1 MTIVVCSNR
10 AVSQKNSSEAIDYQ
24 TGRLLTIHFKEKE
37 YYSMSTNRFDYRKYK
52 SFPQIDINNRT
63 WPDQV
68 IKEAPIWCSVDLR
81 DGNQALIEPMSVE
94 QKKRMFD
101 LLVEVGFKEIEVG
114 FPAASQPDFDF
125 VRSLIEED
133 RVPEDVTIQVLTQ
146 ARPELI
152 QRTFES
158 LKGARRAILHV
169 YNSTSIVQREKVFKT
184 DKAGIVEIAVEG
196 AKEVKRCANSQSET
210 EWVFQYSPESFT
222 GTEVDF
228 AVEVC
233 DAVNDI
239 WEPTL
244 ENPSIINL
252 PSTVEM
258 ATPNIYADQVEL
270 FCRNIKSRDSVIV
283 SLHTHND
290 RSCAVG
296 AAELAVMGGA
306 QRVEGTLLG
315 NGERTGNM
323 DIVVMAM
330 NLYSQGIDPGL
341 DLHDMDRIVSVVR
354 ECTQID
360 VHPRQAYSGDL
371 VFTAFSGS
379 HQDAIKKCLD
389 SYKEGSPWE
398 IAYLPIDPR
407 DIGRTYQDVIRVNSQ
422 SGKGGVAYVLANK
435 FGFQLPRWLQI
446 EFSQVIQRTTET
458 TGGEINPDEI
468 WDLFNKHYLQNKKVI
483 SLENFRL
490 EKQEGRE
497 SFTAQIDY
505 FGKEIP
511 ISGQGDGVL
520 DALVEA
526 LKNSIGIDF
535 EIMEYGEHALG
546 QGADAEAV
554 TYIQIRHKDRR
565 YSGVAISKDI
575 VASSINAFMGAA
587 SQLLSEQQVA
597 A

>member
-1 MTIVVCSNR
+1 
-10 AVSQKNSSEAIDYQ
+10 
-24 TGRLLTIHFKEKE
+24 
-37 YYSMSTNRFDYRKYK
+37 MSANRFDYTKYK
-52 SFPQIDINNRT
+52 PFPQIEIEKRT
-63 WPDQV
+63 WPDKV
-68 IKEAPIWCSVDLR
+68 ITEAPIWCSVDLR
-81 DGNQALIEPMSVE
+81 DGNQALIEPMSVD
-94 QKKRMFD
+94 QKKRMFE

-133 RVPEDVTIQVLTQ
+133 KVPHDVTIQVLTQ

-152 QRTFES
+152 RRTFDS
-158 LKGARRAILHV
+158 LKGARRAILHL

-184 DKAGIVEIAVEG
+184 DKAGIIDIAVEG
-196 AKEVKRCANSQSET
+196 AKEVKRCAAAQPDT
-210 EWVFQYSPESFT
+210 EWIFQYSPESFT

-239 WEPTL
+239 WKPTP
-244 ENPSIINL
+244 ERPSIINL

-270 FCRNIKSRDSVIV
+270 FCRNIKNRDSIIV

-296 AAELAVMGGA
+296 AAELAIMGGA

-330 NLYSQGIDPGL
+330 NLYSQGIDPAL
-341 DLHDMDRIVSVVR
+341 DLHDMDRIVSIVR

-389 SYKEGSPWE
+389 TYEEGSPWE

-446 EFSQVIQRTTET
+446 EFSRVVQKKTEDS
-458 TGGEINPDEI
+458 GGEINPDQI
-468 WDLFNKHYLQNKKVI
+468 WDLFNKYYLESEKVI
-483 SLENFRL
+483 SLENFKL

-497 SFTAQIDY
+497 FFTAQIDY

-511 ISGQGDGVL
+511 ISGQGDGIL

-526 LKNSIGIDF
+526 LKGSINIDL

-554 TYIQIRHKDRR
+554 TYIQIRYEDKR

-575 VASSINAFMGAA
+575 VTSSINAFMGAA
-587 SQLLSEQQVA
+587 SQLLSEQQLA

>member
-1 MTIVVCSNR
+1 M
-10 AVSQKNSSEAIDYQ
+10 
-24 TGRLLTIHFKEKE
+24 
-37 YYSMSTNRFDYRKYK
+37 FDHRKYK
-52 SFPQIDINNRT
+52 PFATVDIKDRT

-68 IKEAPIWCSVDLR
+68 ISEAPRWCSVDLR

-94 QKKRMFD
+94 QKKKMFA

-125 VRSLIEED
+125 VRSLIEENKI
-133 RVPEDVTIQVLTQ
+133 PSDVTIQVLTQ

-184 DKAGIVEIAVEG
+184 DKAGIVAIAKAG
-196 AKEVKRCANSQSET
+196 AEEVQRCAKLAPDT

-222 GTEVDF
+222 GTEIDF
-228 AVEVC
+228 SVEVC
-233 DAVNDI
+233 NAVAEV
-239 WEPTL
+239 WQPTP
-244 ENPSIINL
+244 ENPIIFNL
-252 PSTVEM
+252 PSTVEV
-258 ATPNIYADQVEL
+258 ATPNVYADQIEW
-270 FCRNIKSRDSVIV
+270 FCRNINNRDAVVV

-296 AAELAVMGGA
+296 SAELAVMAGA

-330 NLYSQGIDPGL
+330 NLYSAGVDPKL
-341 DLHDMDRIVSVVR
+341 DLHDMDKIVSVVR

-360 VHPRQAYSGDL
+360 VHPRQPYSGDL

-389 SYKEGSPWE
+389 IYEEGAPWE

-435 FGFQLPRWLQI
+435 FGFELPRWLQI
-446 EFSQVIQRTTET
+446 EFSRVVQRATEQS
-458 TGGEINPDEI
+458 GGEIQPDSI
-468 WDLFNKHYLQNKKVI
+468 WTLFNDFYLNSEKVI
-483 SLENFRL
+483 SLEDFSI
-490 EKQEGRE
+490 EKQGGRE
-497 SFTAQIDY
+497 KFAASLDY
-505 FGKEIP
+505 AGQAIAL
-511 ISGQGDGVL
+511 SGEGDGVL
-520 DALVEA
+520 DAFIEGLKRA
-526 LKNSIGIDF
+526 LNVDF
-535 EIMEYGEHALG
+535 EVMEYGEHALG

-554 TYIQIRHKDRR
+554 TYMQLKFGAQRF
-565 YSGVAISKDI
+565 SGVAISKDI
-575 VASSINAFMGAA
+575 ISSSLNALMAA
-587 SQLLSEQQVA
+587 VSELLKESAPAQSAAQQA
-597 A
+597 AG

>member
-1 MTIVVCSNR
+1 
-10 AVSQKNSSEAIDYQ
+10 
-24 TGRLLTIHFKEKE
+24 
-37 YYSMSTNRFDYRKYK
+37 MSANRFDYTKYK
-52 SFPQIDINNRT
+52 PFPQIEIEKRT
-63 WPDQV
+63 WPDKV
-68 IKEAPIWCSVDLR
+68 ITEAPIWCSVDLR
-81 DGNQALIEPMSVE
+81 DGNQALIEPMSVG
-94 QKKRMFD
+94 QKKRMFE

-133 RVPEDVTIQVLTQ
+133 KVPHDVTIQVLTQ

-152 QRTFES
+152 RRTFDS
-158 LKGARRAILHV
+158 LKGARRAILHL

-184 DKAGIVEIAVEG
+184 DKAGIIDIAVQG
-196 AKEVKRCANSQSET
+196 AKEVKRCAAAQPDT
-210 EWVFQYSPESFT
+210 EWIFQYSPESFT

-239 WEPTL
+239 WKPTP
-244 ENPSIINL
+244 ERPSIINL

-270 FCRNIKSRDSVIV
+270 FCRNIKNRDSIIV

-330 NLYSQGIDPGL
+330 NLYSQGIDPAL
-341 DLHDMDRIVSVVR
+341 DLHDMDRIVSIVR

-389 SYKEGSPWE
+389 TYEEGSPWE

-446 EFSQVIQRTTET
+446 EFSRVVQKKTEDS
-458 TGGEINPDEI
+458 GGEINPDQI
-468 WDLFNKHYLQNKKVI
+468 WDLFNKYYLESEKVI

-497 SFTAQIDY
+497 FFTAQIDY

-511 ISGQGDGVL
+511 ISGQGDGIL

-526 LKNSIGIDF
+526 LKGSINIDL

-554 TYIQIRHKDRR
+554 TYIQIRYEDKR

-575 VASSINAFMGAA
+575 VTSSINAFMGAA
-587 SQLLSEQQVA
+587 SQLLSKQQLA

>member
-1 MTIVVCSNR
+1 
-10 AVSQKNSSEAIDYQ
+10 
-24 TGRLLTIHFKEKE
+24 
-37 YYSMSTNRFDYRKYK
+37 MSANRFDYTKYK
-52 SFPQIDINNRT
+52 PFPQIEIEKRT
-63 WPDQV
+63 WPDKV
-68 IKEAPIWCSVDLR
+68 ITEAPIWCSVDLR
-81 DGNQALIEPMSVE
+81 DGNQALIEPMSVD
-94 QKKRMFD
+94 QKKRMFE

-133 RVPEDVTIQVLTQ
+133 KVPHDVTIQVLTQ

-152 QRTFES
+152 RRTFDS
-158 LKGARRAILHV
+158 LKGARRAILHL

-184 DKAGIVEIAVEG
+184 DKAGIIDIAVEG
-196 AKEVKRCANSQSET
+196 AKEVKRCAAAQPDT
-210 EWVFQYSPESFT
+210 EWIFQYSPESFT

-228 AVEVC
+228 AVDVC

-239 WEPTL
+239 WKPTP
-244 ENPSIINL
+244 ERPSIINL

-270 FCRNIKSRDSVIV
+270 FCRNIKNRDSIIV

-330 NLYSQGIDPGL
+330 NLYSQGIDPAL
-341 DLHDMDRIVSVVR
+341 DLHDMDRIVSIVR

-389 SYKEGSPWE
+389 TYEEGSTWE

-446 EFSQVIQRTTET
+446 EFSRVVQKKTEDS
-458 TGGEINPDEI
+458 GGEINPVQI
-468 WDLFNKHYLQNKKVI
+468 WDLFNKYYLESEKVI
-483 SLENFRL
+483 SLENFKL

-497 SFTAQIDY
+497 FFTAQIDY

-511 ISGQGDGVL
+511 ISGQGDGIL

-526 LKNSIGIDF
+526 LKGSINIDL

-554 TYIQIRHKDRR
+554 TYIQIRYEDKR

-575 VASSINAFMGAA
+575 VTSSINAFMGAA
-587 SQLLSEQQVA
+587 SQLLSEQQLA

>member
-1 MTIVVCSNR
+1 
-10 AVSQKNSSEAIDYQ
+10 
-24 TGRLLTIHFKEKE
+24 
-37 YYSMSTNRFDYRKYK
+37 MSANRFDYTKYK
-52 SFPQIDINNRT
+52 PFPQIEIEKRT
-63 WPDQV
+63 WPDKV
-68 IKEAPIWCSVDLR
+68 ITEAPIWCSVDLR
-81 DGNQALIEPMSVE
+81 DGNQALIEPMSVG
-94 QKKRMFD
+94 QKKRMFE

-133 RVPEDVTIQVLTQ
+133 KVPHDVTIQVLTQ

-152 QRTFES
+152 RRTFDS
-158 LKGARRAILHV
+158 LKGARRAILHL

-184 DKAGIVEIAVEG
+184 DKAGIINIAVEG
-196 AKEVKRCANSQSET
+196 AKEVKRCAAAQPDT
-210 EWVFQYSPESFT
+210 EWIFQYSPESFT

-228 AVEVC
+228 AVDVC

-239 WEPTL
+239 WKPTP
-244 ENPSIINL
+244 ERPSIINL

-270 FCRNIKSRDSVIV
+270 FCRNIKNRDSIIV

-330 NLYSQGIDPGL
+330 NLYSQGIDPAL
-341 DLHDMDRIVSVVR
+341 DLHDMDRIVSIVR

-389 SYKEGSPWE
+389 TYEEGSPWE

-446 EFSQVIQRTTET
+446 EFSRVVQKKTEDS
-458 TGGEINPDEI
+458 GGEINPDQI
-468 WDLFNKHYLQNKKVI
+468 WDLFNKYYLESEKVI
-483 SLENFRL
+483 SLENFKL

-497 SFTAQIDY
+497 FFTAQIDY

-511 ISGQGDGVL
+511 ISGQGDGIL

-526 LKNSIGIDF
+526 LKGSINIDL

-554 TYIQIRHKDRR
+554 TYIQIRYEDKR

-575 VASSINAFMGAA
+575 VTSSINAFMGAA
-587 SQLLSEQQVA
+587 SQLLSEQQLA

>member
-1 MTIVVCSNR
+1 
-10 AVSQKNSSEAIDYQ
+10 
-24 TGRLLTIHFKEKE
+24 
-37 YYSMSTNRFDYRKYK
+37 MSANRFDYTKYK
-52 SFPQIDINNRT
+52 PFPQIEIEKRT
-63 WPDQV
+63 WPDKV
-68 IKEAPIWCSVDLR
+68 ITEAPIWCSVDLR
-81 DGNQALIEPMSVE
+81 DGNQALIEPMSVG
-94 QKKRMFD
+94 QKKRMFE

-133 RVPEDVTIQVLTQ
+133 KVPHDVTIQVLTQ

-152 QRTFES
+152 RRTFDS
-158 LKGARRAILHV
+158 LKGARRAILHL

-184 DKAGIVEIAVEG
+184 DKAGIIDIAVEG
-196 AKEVKRCANSQSET
+196 AKEVKRCAAAQPDT
-210 EWVFQYSPESFT
+210 EWIFQYSPESFT

-228 AVEVC
+228 AVDVC

-239 WEPTL
+239 WKPTP
-244 ENPSIINL
+244 ERPSIINL

-270 FCRNIKSRDSVIV
+270 FCRNIKNRDSIIV

-330 NLYSQGIDPGL
+330 NLYSQGIDPAL
-341 DLHDMDRIVSVVR
+341 DLHDMDRIVSIVR

-389 SYKEGSPWE
+389 TYEEGSQWE

-446 EFSQVIQRTTET
+446 EFSRVVQKKTEDS
-458 TGGEINPDEI
+458 GGEINPDQI
-468 WDLFNKHYLQNKKVI
+468 WDLFNEYYLESEKVI
-483 SLENFRL
+483 SLENFKL

-497 SFTAQIDY
+497 FFTAQIDY

-511 ISGQGDGVL
+511 ISGQGDGIL

-526 LKNSIGIDF
+526 LKGSININL

-554 TYIQIRHKDRR
+554 TYIQIRYEDKR

-575 VASSINAFMGAA
+575 VTSSINAFMGAA
-587 SQLLSEQQVA
+587 SQLLSEQQLA

>member
-1 MTIVVCSNR
+1 M
-10 AVSQKNSSEAIDYQ
+10 
-24 TGRLLTIHFKEKE
+24 
-37 YYSMSTNRFDYRKYK
+37 FDHRKYK
-52 SFPQIDINNRT
+52 PFQPIDIKDRT
-63 WPDQV
+63 WPDQQ
-68 IKEAPIWCSVDLR
+68 ITEAPTWCSVDLR
-81 DGNQALIEPMSVE
+81 DGNQALIEPMSVS
-94 QKKRMFD
+94 QKKKMFE
-101 LLVEVGFKEIEVG
+101 LLVEVGFKQIEVG

-125 VRSLIEED
+125 VRSLVTGDKIPD
-133 RVPEDVTIQVLTQ
+133 DVTIQVLTQ

-158 LKGARRAILHV
+158 LKGAKKAILHV
-169 YNSTSIVQREKVFKT
+169 YNSTSVVQREKVFKT
-184 DKAGIVEIAVEG
+184 DKAGIIEIAVEG
-196 AKEVKRCANSQSET
+196 AREVKRCAELAPET
-210 EWVFQYSPESFT
+210 DWTFEYSPESFT

-228 AVEVC
+228 AVAVC
-233 DAVNDI
+233 DAVNDV
-239 WEPTL
+239 WQPTP
-244 ENPSIINL
+244 ERCSIINL

-258 ATPNIYADQVEL
+258 ATPNIYADQVEW
-270 FCRNIKSRDSVIV
+270 FCRNIKNRESIIV

-296 AAELAVMGGA
+296 AAELAVMAGA

-330 NLYSQGIDPGL
+330 NLYSQGIDPEL
-341 DLHDMDRIVSVVR
+341 DFHDMDKIVSVVR

-389 SYKEGSPWE
+389 IYEEGSRWE
-398 IAYLPIDPR
+398 VAYLPIDPR

-435 FGFQLPRWLQI
+435 FGFELPRWLQI
-446 EFSQVIQRTTET
+446 EFSRVVQKVTEES
-458 TGGEINPDEI
+458 GQEIHPDEI
-468 WDLFNKHYLQNKKVI
+468 WDLFNQHYLNNEKVLG
-483 SLENFRL
+483 LEDFTIA
-490 EKQEGRE
+490 KHEGRE
-497 SFTAQIDY
+497 KFNAKLDY
-505 FGKEIP
+505 FGKEIE
-511 ISGQGDGVL
+511 INGEGDGVL
-520 DALVEA
+520 DAFVIA
-526 LKNSIGIDF
+526 LKNAIKIDF

-554 TYIQIRHKDRR
+554 TYIQLKCEGRR
-565 YSGVAISKDI
+565 YTGVAISKDI
-575 VASSINAFMGAA
+575 ISSSLNAFMGAA
-587 SQLLSEQQVA
+587 SQLLSEEKVA

>member
-1 MTIVVCSNR
+1 M
-10 AVSQKNSSEAIDYQ
+10 
-24 TGRLLTIHFKEKE
+24 
-37 YYSMSTNRFDYRKYK
+37 FDHKKYK
-52 SFPQIDINNRT
+52 PFATVDIKDRT
-63 WPDQV
+63 WPNQV
-68 IKEAPIWCSVDLR
+68 ISEAPRWCSVDLR

-94 QKKRMFD
+94 QKKKMFA

-125 VRSLIEED
+125 VRSLIEENKI
-133 RVPEDVTIQVLTQ
+133 PSDVTIQVLTQ

-158 LKGARRAILHV
+158 LKGAHRAILHV

-184 DKAGIVEIAVEG
+184 DKAGIVAIAKAG
-196 AKEVKRCANSQSET
+196 AEEVQRCAKLAPDT

-222 GTEVDF
+222 GTEIDF
-228 AVEVC
+228 SVEVC
-233 DAVNDI
+233 NAVAEV
-239 WEPTL
+239 WQPTP
-244 ENPSIINL
+244 ENPIIFNL
-252 PSTVEM
+252 PSTVEV
-258 ATPNIYADQVEL
+258 ATPNVYADQIEW
-270 FCRNIKSRDSVIV
+270 FCRNINNRDAVVV

-296 AAELAVMGGA
+296 SAELAVMAGA

-330 NLYSQGIDPGL
+330 NLYSAGVDPKL
-341 DLHDMDRIVSVVR
+341 DLHDMDKIVSVVR

-360 VHPRQAYSGDL
+360 VHPRQPYSGDL

-389 SYKEGSPWE
+389 IYEEGAPWE

-435 FGFQLPRWLQI
+435 FGFELPRWLQI
-446 EFSQVIQRTTET
+446 EFSRVVQRATEQS
-458 TGGEINPDEI
+458 GGEIQPDSI
-468 WDLFNKHYLQNKKVI
+468 WTLFNDFYLNSEKVI
-483 SLENFRL
+483 SLEDFSI
-490 EKQEGRE
+490 EKQGGRE
-497 SFTAQIDY
+497 KFAASLDY
-505 FGKEIP
+505 AGQAIAL
-511 ISGQGDGVL
+511 SGEGDGVL
-520 DALVEA
+520 DAFIEGLKRA
-526 LKNSIGIDF
+526 LNVDF
-535 EIMEYGEHALG
+535 EVMEYGEHALG

-554 TYIQIRHKDRR
+554 TYMQLKFGAQRF
-565 YSGVAISKDI
+565 SGVAISKDI
-575 VASSINAFMGAA
+575 ISSSLNALMAA
-587 SQLLSEQQVA
+587 VSELLKESAPAQSAAQQA
-597 A
+597 AG

>member
-1 MTIVVCSNR
+1 
-10 AVSQKNSSEAIDYQ
+10 
-24 TGRLLTIHFKEKE
+24 
-37 YYSMSTNRFDYRKYK
+37 MSANRFDYTKYK
-52 SFPQIDINNRT
+52 PFPQIEIEKRT
-63 WPDQV
+63 WPDKV
-68 IKEAPIWCSVDLR
+68 ITEAPIWCSVDLR
-81 DGNQALIEPMSVE
+81 DGNQALIEPMSVD
-94 QKKRMFD
+94 QKKRMFE

-133 RVPEDVTIQVLTQ
+133 KVPHDVTIQVLTQ

-152 QRTFES
+152 RRTFDS
-158 LKGARRAILHV
+158 LKGARRAILHL

-184 DKAGIVEIAVEG
+184 DKAGIIDIAVQG
-196 AKEVKRCANSQSET
+196 AKEVKRCAAAQPDT
-210 EWVFQYSPESFT
+210 EWIFQYSPESFT

-239 WEPTL
+239 WKPTP
-244 ENPSIINL
+244 ERPSIINL

-270 FCRNIKSRDSVIV
+270 FCRNIKNRDSIIV

-330 NLYSQGIDPGL
+330 NLYSQGIDPAL
-341 DLHDMDRIVSVVR
+341 DLHDMDRIVSIVR

-389 SYKEGSPWE
+389 TYEEGSPWE

-446 EFSQVIQRTTET
+446 EFSRVVQKKTEDS
-458 TGGEINPDEI
+458 GGEINPDQI
-468 WDLFNKHYLQNKKVI
+468 WDLFNKYYLESEKVI

-497 SFTAQIDY
+497 FFTAQIDY

-511 ISGQGDGVL
+511 ISGQGDGIL

-526 LKNSIGIDF
+526 LKGSINIDL

-554 TYIQIRHKDRR
+554 TYIQIRYEDKR

-575 VASSINAFMGAA
+575 VTSSINAFMGAA
-587 SQLLSEQQVA
+587 SQLLSEQQLA

>member
-1 MTIVVCSNR
+1 M
-10 AVSQKNSSEAIDYQ
+10 
-24 TGRLLTIHFKEKE
+24 
-37 YYSMSTNRFDYRKYK
+37 FDHRKYK
-52 SFPQIDINNRT
+52 PFVTVDIKDRT

-68 IKEAPIWCSVDLR
+68 ISEAPRWCSVDLR

-94 QKKRMFD
+94 RKKKMFA

-125 VRSLIEED
+125 VRSLIEENKI
-133 RVPEDVTIQVLTQ
+133 PSDVTIQVLTQ

-184 DKAGIVEIAVEG
+184 DKAGIVAIAKAG
-196 AKEVKRCANSQSET
+196 AEEVQRCAKLAPDT

-222 GTEVDF
+222 GTEIDF
-228 AVEVC
+228 SVEVC
-233 DAVNDI
+233 NAVAEV
-239 WEPTL
+239 WQPTP
-244 ENPSIINL
+244 ENPIIFNL
-252 PSTVEM
+252 PSTVEV
-258 ATPNIYADQVEL
+258 ATPNVYADQIEW
-270 FCRNIKSRDSVIV
+270 FCRNINNRDAVVV

-296 AAELAVMGGA
+296 SAELAVIAGA

-330 NLYSQGIDPGL
+330 NLYSAGVDPKL
-341 DLHDMDRIVSVVR
+341 DLHDMDKIVSVVR

-360 VHPRQAYSGDL
+360 VHPRQPYSGDL

-379 HQDAIKKCLD
+379 HQDAIKKCLEI
-389 SYKEGSPWE
+389 YEEGAPWE

-435 FGFQLPRWLQI
+435 FGFELPRWLQI
-446 EFSQVIQRTTET
+446 EFSRVVQRATEQS
-458 TGGEINPDEI
+458 GGEIQPDSI
-468 WDLFNKHYLQNKKVI
+468 WTLFNDFYLNSEKVI
-483 SLENFRL
+483 SLEDFSI
-490 EKQEGRE
+490 EKQGGRE
-497 SFTAQIDY
+497 KFAASLDY
-505 FGKEIP
+505 AGQAIAL
-511 ISGQGDGVL
+511 SGEGDGVL
-520 DALVEA
+520 DAFIEGLKCA
-526 LKNSIGIDF
+526 LNVDF
-535 EIMEYGEHALG
+535 EVMEYGEHALG

-554 TYIQIRHKDRR
+554 TYMQLKCGAQRF
-565 YSGVAISKDI
+565 SGVRH
-575 VASSINAFMGAA
+575 
-587 SQLLSEQQVA
+587 
-597 A
+597 

>member
-1 MTIVVCSNR
+1 M
-10 AVSQKNSSEAIDYQ
+10 
-24 TGRLLTIHFKEKE
+24 
-37 YYSMSTNRFDYRKYK
+37 FDHRKYK
-52 SFPQIDINNRT
+52 PFATVDIKDRT

-68 IKEAPIWCSVDLR
+68 ISEAPRWCSVDLR

-94 QKKRMFD
+94 QKKKMFA

-125 VRSLIEED
+125 VRSLIEENKI
-133 RVPEDVTIQVLTQ
+133 PSDVTIQVLTQ

-184 DKAGIVEIAVEG
+184 DKAGIVAIAKAG
-196 AKEVKRCANSQSET
+196 AEEVQRCAKLAPDT

-222 GTEVDF
+222 GTEIDF
-228 AVEVC
+228 SVEVC
-233 DAVNDI
+233 NAVAEV
-239 WEPTL
+239 WQPTP
-244 ENPSIINL
+244 ENPIIFNL
-252 PSTVEM
+252 PSTVEV
-258 ATPNIYADQVEL
+258 ATPNVYADQIEW
-270 FCRNIKSRDSVIV
+270 FCRNIKNRDAVVV

-296 AAELAVMGGA
+296 SAELAVMAGA

-330 NLYSQGIDPGL
+330 NLYSAGVDPKL
-341 DLHDMDRIVSVVR
+341 DLHDMDKIVSVVR

-360 VHPRQAYSGDL
+360 VHPRQPYSGDL

-389 SYKEGSPWE
+389 IYEEGAPWE

-435 FGFQLPRWLQI
+435 FGFELPRWLQI
-446 EFSQVIQRTTET
+446 EFSRVVQRATEQS
-458 TGGEINPDEI
+458 GGEIQPDSI
-468 WDLFNKHYLQNKKVI
+468 WTLFNDFYLNSEKVI
-483 SLENFRL
+483 SLEDFSI
-490 EKQEGRE
+490 EKQGGRE
-497 SFTAQIDY
+497 KFAASLDY
-505 FGKEIP
+505 AGQAIAL
-511 ISGQGDGVL
+511 SGEGDGVL
-520 DALVEA
+520 DAFIEGLKRA
-526 LKNSIGIDF
+526 LNVDF
-535 EIMEYGEHALG
+535 EVMEYGEHALG

-554 TYIQIRHKDRR
+554 TYMQLKFGAQRF
-565 YSGVAISKDI
+565 SGVAISKDI
-575 VASSINAFMGAA
+575 ISSSLNALMAA
-587 SQLLSEQQVA
+587 VSELLKESAPAQSAAQQA
-597 A
+597 AG